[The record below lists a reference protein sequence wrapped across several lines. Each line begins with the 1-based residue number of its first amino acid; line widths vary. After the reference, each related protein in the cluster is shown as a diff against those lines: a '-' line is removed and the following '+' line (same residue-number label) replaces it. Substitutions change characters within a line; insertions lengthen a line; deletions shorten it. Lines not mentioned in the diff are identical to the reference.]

1 MGSLYKSSVEN
12 LFVLILVGIFI
23 HDMEETCKDIIDGI
37 CSWDKDGNY
46 WRGHRHSW
54 LWITWFN
61 VVNLIYD
68 LIHGKMKSDA
78 EKQKLPV
85 VLTMVGYLDKQRL

>member
-37 CSWDKDGNY
+37 CS
-46 WRGHRHSW
+46 
-54 LWITWFN
+54 
-61 VVNLIYD
+61 
-68 LIHGKMKSDA
+68 
-78 EKQKLPV
+78 
-85 VLTMVGYLDKQRL
+85 